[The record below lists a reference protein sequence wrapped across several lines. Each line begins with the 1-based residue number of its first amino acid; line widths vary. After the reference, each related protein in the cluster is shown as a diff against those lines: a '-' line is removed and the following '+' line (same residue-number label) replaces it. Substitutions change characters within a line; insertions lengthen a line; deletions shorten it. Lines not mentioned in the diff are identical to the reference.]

1 MGLIAVIVHFLAV
14 GGVPVAEAAGI
25 ETVLAGARARPAHDD
40 ELLIEAS
47 RLFDNLYANHQQKDP
62 K

>member
-1 MGLIAVIVHFLAV
+1 V

-25 ETVLAGARARPAHDD
+25 EAIVAGARALPAHDD

-62 K
+62 Q

>member
-1 MGLIAVIVHFLAV
+1 MGLIAAIMHFLAV

-25 ETVLAGARARPAHDD
+25 EAIVAGARALPAHDD

-62 K
+62 Q